1 MSLEA
6 AQKIYEPAAFVA
18 LTTSVNIGILAA
30 SIAALSLGEQ
40 PDVIELI
47 GTNRVRVV
55 WLGAFPSA
63 ADVLA
68 VDGAI
73 AAHTGGTTTNLPQ
86 QFENLGNVDA
96 TSGTFVAVFDV
107 TTPPLDAGTY
117 LVLVETELSM
127 PVVQSNTAVQ
137 AEFRLGAGSGTLIGR
152 TTVASATQ
160 PAGFDPHAMLAR
172 TAGQTIRV
180 VLQIA
185 KLGASAATARA
196 ANSRLSICKV
206 A

>member
-6 AQKIYEPAAFVA
+6 AQKIYESSAFVS
-18 LTTSVNIGILAA
+18 LLTSVNIGILTA
-30 SIAALSLGEQ
+30 SIEALSLSEP
-40 PDVIELI
+40 PDLVLLI
-47 GTNRVRVV
+47 GPNRVRTV
-55 WLGAFPSA
+55 WLGTFPSA

-68 VDGAI
+68 VDGAV
-73 AAHTGGTTTNLPQ
+73 ASHTGGTTSGAPQ
-86 QFENLGNVDA
+86 QVENLGNVDA
-96 TSGTFVAVFDV
+96 TSGSFVTVFDV

-160 PAGFDPHAMLAR
+160 PTGFDPHAMLAR

-196 ANSRLSICKV
+196 SNSRLSICKV